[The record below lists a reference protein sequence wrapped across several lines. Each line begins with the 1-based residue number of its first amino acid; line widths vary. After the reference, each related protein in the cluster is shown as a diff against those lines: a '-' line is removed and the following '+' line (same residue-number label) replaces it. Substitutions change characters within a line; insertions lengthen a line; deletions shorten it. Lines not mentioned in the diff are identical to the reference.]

1 MTEAS
6 TRAAPMAD
14 GHTDVSAGHVVDTH
28 ETVIQAGQSSRDYWR
43 DIWRQREL
51 LYFLSWRDLLVRY
64 KQTVVGTAW
73 VLIRPLLTLIIFTV
87 LFGRWARM
95 PSGGAPYPLLVF
107 AGMLPWF
114 YFSTT
119 VSDCSGSV
127 LNNSAL
133 VGKVYFPRLIAPLS
147 ALVVCTVDYLV
158 SCALIVVVVIWT
170 GTPPSVNILVL
181 PLLTVWTAAL
191 GFGFGVWVAAL
202 NVRYRDLRHLVP
214 FLLQLGIY
222 ISPVGYSATIV
233 PPHYRLLYSVN
244 PLVGI
249 IDGFRW
255 AILGGRFDAYAPG
268 IAISVGLT
276 ILLLVTGIAH
286 FRRVEKSFVDYL

>member
-14 GHTDVSAGHVVDTH
+14 GHIDVPAGHVVDTH

-51 LYFLSWRDLLVRY
+51 LYFLSWRDLIVRY

-73 VLIRPLLTLIIFTV
+73 VLIRPLLTLVIFTM

-119 VSDCSGSV
+119 VSDCSSSV
-127 LNNSAL
+127 LSNSGL
-133 VGKVYFPRLIAPLS
+133 VGKIYFPRLIAPLS
-147 ALVVCTVDYLV
+147 TLAVCTVDYLV
-158 SCALIVVVVIWT
+158 SCALIILVVIWT
-170 GTPPSVNILVL
+170 GTPPSIGILAL
-181 PLLTVWTAAL
+181 PLLTLWTAAL
-191 GFGFGVWVAAL
+191 GFGFGVWAAAL
-202 NVRYRDLRHLVP
+202 NVRYRDLRHLIP

-222 ISPVGYSATIV
+222 ISPVGYSAAIV
-233 PPHYRLLYSVN
+233 PPHYRLLYSIN

-255 AILGGRFDAYAPG
+255 AILGGHFDAYLPG
-268 IAISVGLT
+268 IAISIGLT
-276 ILLLVTGIAH
+276 ALMLVTGIAH